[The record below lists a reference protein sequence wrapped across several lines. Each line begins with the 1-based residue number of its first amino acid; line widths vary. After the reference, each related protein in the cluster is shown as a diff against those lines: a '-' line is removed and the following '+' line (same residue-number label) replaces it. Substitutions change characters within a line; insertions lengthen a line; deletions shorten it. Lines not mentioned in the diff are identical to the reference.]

1 LQVCA
6 DFTQV
11 ETRHKETVF
20 AAAVHMAAILSPDMT
35 SSDAT
40 SGLVVAVN
48 VDVPACLGAEVRVD
62 IDRYGKPR

>member
-11 ETRHKETVF
+11 DTRHKETVF

-40 SGLVVAVN
+40 SGRVTAVKLN
-48 VDVPACLGAEVRVD
+48 VPACLGAEVRVVV
-62 IDRYGKPR
+62 DRYEKPR